1 MSFDLGRLPIA
12 IGKNGI
18 TKKKIELLT
27 GTKIT
32 IDSKTGDYR
41 VEGDPDAS
49 PNDDQTDF
57 DASGVRVY
65 TTNHIL
71 EAINFGF
78 NPDKALK
85 LLDGENLLEVIDLE
99 NILGH
104 SEKRLKRIKGR
115 IIGDHGKIRNSIEQF
130 SGVFLSIYKK
140 HLALIGEFSSIKIA
154 KKGIN
159 MIIQGSAHKTVLAY
173 LQNEH
178 QKKKQEDFTKIW
190 KPTL

>member
-12 IGKNGI
+12 IGKNGD
-18 TKKKIELLT
+18 TKKKIEQLT

-32 IDSKTGDYR
+32 IDSTSGDYHIE
-41 VEGDPDAS
+41 VDPEAS
-49 PNDDQTDF
+49 SKDGQNEL

-85 LLDGENLLEVIDLE
+85 LLDSENILEVIDLE
-99 NILGH
+99 SILGH

-140 HLALIGEFSSIKIA
+140 HLALIGEFDSIKIA

-173 LQNEH
+173 LQYEH